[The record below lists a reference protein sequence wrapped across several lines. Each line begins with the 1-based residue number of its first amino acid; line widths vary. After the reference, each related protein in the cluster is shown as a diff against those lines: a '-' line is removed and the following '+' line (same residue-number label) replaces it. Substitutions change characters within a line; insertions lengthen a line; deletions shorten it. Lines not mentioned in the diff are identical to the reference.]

1 MSMKPLLLAAAFLA
15 VTALPASAET
25 VELVCNGWLH
35 QSGEFSTP
43 SAMNGMHLL
52 VGAKTVVVSGG
63 NHAYPTTYAI
73 NKEESDAAN
82 LVFSSGR
89 WFGRLN
95 RYSGELWLMRE
106 PQADGKHFKGRLE
119 AKCGKADPLF

>member
-1 MSMKPLLLAAAFLA
+1 MSMKPLLLAATLLA
-15 VTALPASAET
+15 VTALPAAAEP

-63 NHAYPTTYAI
+63 NHIKSTTYAI
-73 NKEESDAAN
+73 DKEASDAAT
-82 LVFSSGR
+82 LYFSSGR
-89 WFGRLN
+89 WTGSLN
-95 RYSGELWLMRE
+95 RYSGELTLLPERAPDGTQSKGHLM
-106 PQADGKHFKGRLE
+106 AT
-119 AKCGKADPLF
+119 CGKADPLF